1 MSHIRAEGEGKYRQQ
16 TKSMFPIE
24 RQKEGQNP
32 PGIDRRMVWILA
44 VASAMSVANLY
55 YIQPLLA
62 DIGRSFAVSESAVG
76 FIATL
81 TQLGYAAGLLLIVP
95 LGDVFDRRTLVMLT
109 LLVVTVSLI
118 AMAMAPSMPILA
130 IASFAVGL
138 TTVAPQIIVPFAASL
153 AAPKERGRV
162 VGYVMSGL
170 LIGVLLA
177 RTVSGFVGAYLGW
190 RTMYWIAAA
199 MMFVLALVLRLMLP
213 KEQPRESISYPQLL
227 KSLGGLIRNEPVLRE
242 TSVFGGLVFGAF
254 SVFWV
259 TLVFFL
265 GTPPYHYG
273 SDVAGL
279 FGLVGIAGA
288 LAAINVGR
296 LADRIDARMITGVM
310 IAMTLLAFV
319 LFWLIGQWL
328 WGLIIGVILLDFGAQ
343 GTHISNQTRIYRL
356 NPGARSRLN
365 TVYMV
370 SYFIG
375 GSLGSM
381 LGAYGWSVGRWVGV
395 CTVGTVMLV
404 AALVVYALRGRRQ
417 APEPHVRG
425 GRTTR

>member
-1 MSHIRAEGEGKYRQQ
+1 MERPPQ
-16 TKSMFPIE
+16 TVSIE
-24 RQKEGQNP
+24 REGQHAAL
-32 PGIDRRMVWILA
+32 GIDQRMVWILA
-44 VASAMSVANLY
+44 VASAMAVANLY

-62 DIGRSFAVSESAVG
+62 DMGRSFAVSESAIG
-76 FIATL
+76 FVATL

-95 LGDVFDRRTLVMLT
+95 LGDAFDRRRLVMFT
-109 LLVVTVSLI
+109 LLAVTVSLVG
-118 AMAMAPSMPILA
+118 MAVAPSILILA

-138 TTVAPQIIVPFAASL
+138 TTIAPQIIVPFAASL
-153 AAPKERGRV
+153 ADPKERGRV
-162 VGYVMSGL
+162 VGNVMSGL

-177 RTVSGFVGAYLGW
+177 RTASGFVGAQLGW
-190 RTMYWIAAA
+190 RAMYWIAAA
-199 MMFVLALVLRLMLP
+199 LMIVLAVVLRLILP

-227 KSLGGLIRNEPVLRE
+227 KSLGGLIRSEPVLRE
-242 TSVFGGLVFGAF
+242 TSVFGALVFGAF

-273 SDVAGL
+273 SEVAGL

-288 LAAINVGR
+288 LSAAYAGK
-296 LADRIDARMITGVM
+296 LADRIDGRIITGVM
-310 IAMTLLAFV
+310 IALTLLAFI
-319 LFWLIGQWL
+319 LFWLVGQWL

-356 NPGARSRLN
+356 NPEARSRLN

-381 LGAYGWSVGRWVGV
+381 LGAYGWSIGRWAGV
-395 CTVGTVMLV
+395 CTVGTLMLV
-404 AALVVYALRGRRQ
+404 TALVVYVLRGRRR
-417 APEPHVRG
+417 A
-425 GRTTR
+425 

>member
-1 MSHIRAEGEGKYRQQ
+1 MPFTQ
-16 TKSMFPIE
+16 TKKEVERPQQVMSMKGE
-24 RQKEGQNP
+24 EQTTS
-32 PGIDRRMVWILA
+32 GIDRKIVWILSI
-44 VASAMSVANLY
+44 ASAMAVANLY

-62 DIGRSFAVSESAVG
+62 DIGRDFAVSESAVG

-95 LGDVFDRRTLVMLT
+95 LGDVLDRRKLVMLT
-109 LLVVTVSLI
+109 LLAVTVALV
-118 AMAMAPSMPILA
+118 AMAVAPSMLILA
-130 IASFAVGL
+130 VASFAVGL
-138 TTVAPQIIVPFAASL
+138 TTIAPQIIVPFAASL
-153 AAPKERGRV
+153 ADPKERGRV
-162 VGYVMSGL
+162 VGNVMSGL

-177 RTVSGFVGAYLGW
+177 RTVSGFVGAQFGW

-199 MMFVLALVLRLMLP
+199 MMFALAMVLRLMLP
-213 KEQPRESISYPQLL
+213 KEQPRERISYPQLL
-227 KSLGGLIRNEPVLRE
+227 KSLWGLLRSEPVLRE
-242 TSVFGGLVFGAF
+242 TSVLGALAFGAF
-254 SVFWV
+254 SVVWV

-288 LAAINVGR
+288 LSAAYAGK
-296 LADRIDARMITGVM
+296 LADRIDARIITGVM
-310 IAMTLLAFV
+310 LVLTLAAFV
-319 LFWLIGQWL
+319 LFWLVGQWL
-328 WGLIIGVILLDFGAQ
+328 WGLIIGVILLDFGMQ

-356 NPGARSRLN
+356 QPEARSRLN

-381 LGAYGWSVGRWVGV
+381 LGAYGWSIGRWVGV
-395 CTVGTVMLV
+395 CTVGTLMLV
-404 AALVVYALRGRRQ
+404 AALAVHMLRSRSS
-417 APEPHVRG
+417 A
-425 GRTTR
+425 

>member
-1 MSHIRAEGEGKYRQQ
+1 MERPSQ
-16 TKSMFPIE
+16 TVSMG
-24 RQKEGQNP
+24 REGQQAAL
-32 PGIDRRMVWILA
+32 GIDRSMVWILA
-44 VASAMSVANLY
+44 VASAMAVANLY

-62 DIGRSFAVSESAVG
+62 DMGRSFAVSESAIG
-76 FIATL
+76 FVATL

-95 LGDVFDRRTLVMLT
+95 LGDAFDRRRLVMYT
-109 LLVVTVSLI
+109 LLAVTVSLVG
-118 AMAMAPSMPILA
+118 MAVAPSILILA

-138 TTVAPQIIVPFAASL
+138 TTIAPQIIVPFAASL
-153 AAPKERGRV
+153 ADPKERGRV
-162 VGYVMSGL
+162 VGNVMSGL

-177 RTVSGFVGAYLGW
+177 RTVSGFVGAQLGW
-190 RTMYWIAAA
+190 RAMYWIAAA
-199 MMFVLALVLRLMLP
+199 LMIVLAVILRLILP
-213 KEQPRESISYPQLL
+213 KEQPRESMSYPQLL
-227 KSLGGLIRNEPVLRE
+227 KSLGGLIRSEPVLRE
-242 TSVFGGLVFGAF
+242 TSVFGALVFGAF

-273 SDVAGL
+273 SEVAGL

-288 LAAINVGR
+288 LSAAYAGK
-296 LADRIDARMITGVM
+296 LADRIDGRIITGVM
-310 IAMTLLAFV
+310 IALTLLAFI
-319 LFWLIGQWL
+319 LFWLVGQWL

-356 NPGARSRLN
+356 NPEARSRLN

-381 LGAYGWSVGRWVGV
+381 LGAYSWSIARWAGV
-395 CTVGTVMLV
+395 CTVGTLMLV
-404 AALVVYALRGRRQ
+404 TALVVYVLRGRRR
-417 APEPHVRG
+417 A
-425 GRTTR
+425 